1 MVPCRGT
8 AVSTDI
14 GNGGSRCVNMT
25 WADGSMSSF
34 LATIVRSVPANYG
47 VYLEEGQRQFV
58 SHGRGAFRGL
68 VSTQVLC
75 LA

>member
-58 SHGRGAFRGL
+58 SHGRSAL
-68 VSTQVLC
+68 WVAVSTQVLC